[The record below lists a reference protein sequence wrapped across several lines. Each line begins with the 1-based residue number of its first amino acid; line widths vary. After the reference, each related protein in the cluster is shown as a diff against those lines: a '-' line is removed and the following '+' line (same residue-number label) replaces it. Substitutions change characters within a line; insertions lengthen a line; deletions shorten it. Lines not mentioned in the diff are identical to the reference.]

1 MAEMLPR
8 QVASPA
14 MISRQSND
22 ATRTH
27 TAYDEMNVEFEQDLY
42 TYEYSSY
49 RGEIQPR
56 TIATVQMRG
65 R

>member
-1 MAEMLPR
+1 MAEMMAR
-8 QVASPA
+8 QVAQST
-14 MISRQSND
+14 MMTRQSTD
-22 ATRTH
+22 ATVNH

-42 TYEYSSY
+42 TYEYKSF

-56 TIATVQMRG
+56 EIATVQMRG

>member
-1 MAEMLPR
+1 MAEMMAR
-8 QVASPA
+8 QVATPL

-22 ATRTH
+22 ATVSH
-27 TAYDEMNVEFEQDLY
+27 TAYDEMEVKFEQDLY
-42 TYEYSSY
+42 TYEYTSF